1 MVLQLTDEQGK
12 QNLLVRIHKMSKIP
26 GKMILESRPE
36 GDYKVK
42 MIGQTKSGKIVEKE
56 TTAHVVLWT
65 PKKKWRKVR
74 GIVSSTNLIP
84 QKQNV

>member
-1 MVLQLTDEQGK
+1 
-12 QNLLVRIHKMSKIP
+12 
-26 GKMILESRPE
+26 MILESRPE

-56 TTAHVVLWT
+56 TTALCFGLLQ
-65 PKKKWRKVR
+65 KWMKVR

-84 QKQNV
+84 QKQFLCMKNI